1 MNNEIINEI
10 INTVVLPLEVCIT
23 YKPLDEEEARQ
34 AVEAFEAK
42 QAEDLEA
49 FKLKQKQAK
58 QEWRKETI
66 DKYVA
71 LFDRECMTCEE
82 RVIFCSK
89 QMQLEAKE
97 GVKILGKKNAKIE
110 KDRAKLDDTEERQRT
125 QLARKQAER
134 RQAFEEKNQASLK
147 ETTDIVEGEIAI
159 WDAIKDLYEDTGPML
174 K

>member
-42 QAEDLEA
+42 QAEDWEA
-49 FKLKQKQAK
+49 FKLKQQQEKK
-58 QEWRKETI
+58 QEMI

-71 LFDRECMTCEE
+71 LFDTEGITFEE